1 MKREKYF
8 IIFALVLL
16 CASPPQNALAKDCIE
31 KACIDVYVQDGKLI
45 IEGRKGSGPKSST
58 PPVPVI
64 TKKPVVPKPVVPV
77 ITKKPVVPKPVAPK
91 PVAPRPAA
99 TSRPKA
105 PQPSAPKPV
114 VTKKPVAREQPATSL
129 SDRLSK
135 SIPTGGISYQP
146 NFAPLVSVP
155 VYFWCDLPA
164 AYRTEV
170 KIIGETIDVLLRP
183 SFTWSF
189 GDGTFKSTTQAGA
202 PYPDGEIS
210 HAYKNPGTYL
220 LTLITTWNGTYTHNA
235 TERAVTGNIK
245 KTSIATIKIVAAPS
259 RFMN

>member
-8 IIFALVLL
+8 LIFVLSL
-16 CASPPQNALAKDCIE
+16 SCISAPQSAHAKDCSE

-58 PPVPVI
+58 LPPSS
-64 TKKPVVPKPVVPV
+64 
-77 ITKKPVVPKPVAPK
+77 APK
-91 PVAPRPAA
+91 PV
-99 TSRPKA
+99 
-105 PQPSAPKPV
+105 APKPV
-114 VTKKPVAREQPATSL
+114 VTKKPVAPKPVVTKKPVAPKPVVTKKPTVREAPATSL

-146 NFAPLVSVP
+146 NFAPLVTVP

-202 PYPDGEIS
+202 PYPDGQIS
-210 HAYKNPGTYL
+210 HAYANPGTYL
-220 LTLITTWNGTYTHNA
+220 VTLITTWNGTYRHNA
-235 TERAVTGNIK
+235 AERAVTGNIK
-245 KTSIATIKIVAAPS
+245 KTSIVTIKIVAAPS

>member
-8 IIFALVLL
+8 IIFLL
-16 CASPPQNALAKDCIE
+16 LFSQFSAPHLAQAKDCID

-45 IEGRKGSGPKSST
+45 IEGRKGSGPKNST
-58 PPVPVI
+58 LVPPVITKKPVVPKPVITKKPLAPKPVISSRPIEPKPVI
-64 TKKPVVPKPVVPV
+64 TKKPVVPKPVV
-77 ITKKPVVPKPVAPK
+77 TKKPE
-91 PVAPRPAA
+91 
-99 TSRPKA
+99 
-105 PQPSAPKPV
+105 
-114 VTKKPVAREQPATSL
+114 AREQAATSL

-146 NFAPLVSVP
+146 NFSPLVRVP

-189 GDGTFKSTTQAGA
+189 GDGSFTSTTQAGA
-202 PYPDGEIS
+202 PYPEGEIS
-210 HAYKNPGTYL
+210 HAYSNPGTYL
-220 LTLITTWNGTYTHNA
+220 VTLITTWNGTFTHNA
-235 TERAVTGNIK
+235 TERAVTGNIR
-245 KTSIATIKIVAAPS
+245 KTSIATIKIVPAPS